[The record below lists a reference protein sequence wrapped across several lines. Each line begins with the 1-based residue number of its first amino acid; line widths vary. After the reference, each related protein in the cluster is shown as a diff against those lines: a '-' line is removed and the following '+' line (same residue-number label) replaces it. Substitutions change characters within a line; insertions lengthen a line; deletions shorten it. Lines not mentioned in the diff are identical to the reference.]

1 MSDSLH
7 PTQGQAVTLSFR
19 GSIDMVQL
27 RIFAVL
33 ALVALGGCSKIVP
46 RLDEVIPDNRVEYR
60 KSRTLPDLE
69 VPPDLTTDAIK
80 DRMAIPEGGDT
91 ATYSTYQER
100 AADRKRQ
107 QELERTANE
116 AVRVLDNEHVLAV
129 QGATSQIWPQ
139 LVELMNGLGYELD
152 LNDEE
157 LGVIETVWQEN
168 EAELHREKFKI
179 FAEPGEEAGTTV
191 LYISN
196 RAEELV
202 QRDGEM
208 TWTPKARDAE
218 REKLLVQRVQ
228 EKLGVGGAAPAADVA
243 TRESVAALEAEQDAG
258 VPAAQDE
265 DLMADTDPGALN
277 GRAALVSAGGGK
289 VYLSVREDFSA
300 AWRSTGLALER
311 AGFDVDRAE
320 KDRGIYFVRVPVREG
335 ETEERGMLSKLKFWG
350 DDDLH
355 DLQLNLTGVGAKTE
369 VVVLDREGRW
379 ETGKVSRRV
388 LDRLNREINRL
399 ER

>member
-1 MSDSLH
+1 
-7 PTQGQAVTLSFR
+7 
-19 GSIDMVQL
+19 MVQF
-27 RIFAVL
+27 RIVAVL
-33 ALVALGGCSKIVP
+33 ALIALSGCSKIVP
-46 RLDEVIPDNRVEYR
+46 KLDEVIPDNRVEYR
-60 KSRTLPDLE
+60 KSKTLPDLE

-100 AADRKRQ
+100 VAERKRQ

-129 QGATSQIWPQ
+129 QGAPTQIWPQ
-139 LVELMNGLGYELD
+139 LVELMSELGYELD

-157 LGVIETVWQEN
+157 LGIIETVWQEN

-202 QRDGEM
+202 QKDGEM
-208 TWTPKARDAE
+208 TWTPKARDVE
-218 REKLLVQRVQ
+218 REKLLVERVQ
-228 EKLGVGGAAPAADVA
+228 EKLGVGGPAAADIA
-243 TRESVAALEAEQDAG
+243 TPESVAALDAREAADEPEAG
-258 VPAAQDE
+258 DE
-265 DLMADTDPGALN
+265 ALVADTDPEALE

-300 AWRSTGLALER
+300 AWRTTGLALER
-311 AGFDVDRAE
+311 AGFDVDREE
-320 KDRGIYFVRVPVREG
+320 KDRGIYYIRVPVREG
-335 ETEERGMLSKLKFWG
+335 ETKDRGMLSKLKFWG

-355 DLQLNLTGVGAKTE
+355 DLQVNLTGVGAKTE

-388 LDRLNREINRL
+388 LERLNREINRL

>member
-1 MSDSLH
+1 
-7 PTQGQAVTLSFR
+7 
-19 GSIDMVQL
+19 MVQL

-33 ALVALGGCSKIVP
+33 ALVALSGCSKIVP
-46 RLDEVIPDNRVEYR
+46 KLDEVIPDNRVEYR
-60 KSRTLPDLE
+60 KSKTLPDLE

-100 AADRKRQ
+100 VAERKRQ

-129 QGATSQIWPQ
+129 QGATTQIWPQ
-139 LVELMNGLGYELD
+139 LVELMSELGYELD

-157 LGVIETVWQEN
+157 LGIIETVWQEN

-196 RAEELV
+196 RAEGLE
-202 QRDGEM
+202 QKDGEM
-208 TWTPKARDAE
+208 TWTPKARDAA

-228 EKLGVGGAAPAADVA
+228 EKLGVGGAPAADIA
-243 TRESVAALEAEQDAG
+243 TRESVAALDAEDAREDAADAG
-258 VPAAQDE
+258 DE
-265 DLMADTDPGALN
+265 DLVADTDPAALD

-300 AWRSTGLALER
+300 AWRTTGLALER

-320 KDRGIYFVRVPVREG
+320 KDRGIYYIRVPVREG
-335 ETEERGMLSKLKFWG
+335 ETKERGMLSKLKFWG

-355 DLQLNLTGVGAKTE
+355 ELQVNLTGVGAKTE

-388 LDRLNREINRL
+388 LERLNREINRL